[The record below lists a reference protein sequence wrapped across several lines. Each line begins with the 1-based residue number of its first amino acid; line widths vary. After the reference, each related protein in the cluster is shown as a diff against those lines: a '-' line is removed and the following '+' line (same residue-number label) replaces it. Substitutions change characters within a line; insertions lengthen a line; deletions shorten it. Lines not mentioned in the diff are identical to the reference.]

1 MRYAKKD
8 LGKHQGYNIKEPS
21 TFAEQQEERNLIK
34 KNQELKKLNDKQTKK
49 SKTRKVDINFTKSLD
64 SLLDDLECIDDKRDI
79 KKIVKKSETKIEKQK
94 KKESANKFKNKKK
107 QKKSWKTTTTFFLDF
122 TASIS

>member
-1 MRYAKKD
+1 MRYAKKE

-34 KNQELKKLNDKQTKK
+34 KDQELKKLNDKQTKK

-64 SLLDDLECIDDKRDI
+64 SLLDDLESDDKRDI
-79 KKIVKKSETKIEKQK
+79 KKKVKK
-94 KKESANKFKNKKK
+94 
-107 QKKSWKTTTTFFLDF
+107 
-122 TASIS
+122 

>member
-1 MRYAKKD
+1 MRYAKKE

-34 KNQELKKLNDKQTKK
+34 KDQELKKLNDKQTKK

-64 SLLDDLECIDDKRDI
+64 SLLDDLESDDKRDI
-79 KKIVKKSETKIEKQK
+79 KKKVKKSETKIEKQK
-94 KKESANKFKNKKK
+94 KEESPIAKKFKNKKK
-107 QKKSWKTTTTFFLDF
+107 HKKS
-122 TASIS
+122 